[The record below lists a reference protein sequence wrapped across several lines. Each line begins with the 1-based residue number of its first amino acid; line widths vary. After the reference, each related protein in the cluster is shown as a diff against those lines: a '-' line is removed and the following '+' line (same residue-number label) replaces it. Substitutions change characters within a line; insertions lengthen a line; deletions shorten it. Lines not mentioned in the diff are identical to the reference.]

1 MNEKKI
7 RSIVEFIRGQGK
19 LPTDQFGEVLAVDD
33 LVGWFGLDECLSG
46 EEMRCLKTELAAMAE
61 IQGALDELRISEQPR
76 CDG

>member
-1 MNEKKI
+1 MSEQKI
-7 RSIVEFIRGQGK
+7 RSILEFIRGRGR

-33 LVGWFGLDECLSG
+33 LVGWFGLDACLSG
-46 EEMRCLKTELAAMAE
+46 EELRCLRRELAAMAE